1 MTEPAYYYLSEVEEM
16 FRLSRDSLTRWA
28 KAGIFV
34 MTGENKGRRVTG
46 ASVRAAYARQENG
59 EDLWLVVKQHE
70 SSAPSAPKPT
80 AKVRSIKTKE
90 APGGTHPQPTKAN
103 DSSPFEPLRSKKPDW
118 LKRII

>member
-1 MTEPAYYYLSEVEEM
+1 MTEPAFYYLSEVEEM

-34 MTGENKGRRVTG
+34 LQGENKGRRVTG
-46 ASVRAAYARQENG
+46 ASVRAALARIEKG

-70 SSAPSAPKPT
+70 SSAPSAPKRT
-80 AKVRSIKTKE
+80 AKVRSTRIS
-90 APGGTHPQPTKAN
+90 AVPGGTRPQPTK
-103 DSSPFEPLRSKKPDW
+103 DSDSDPFEPLVSKTPDW

>member
-1 MTEPAYYYLSEVEEM
+1 MSDPAYYYLAEVEEM

-34 MTGENKGRRVTG
+34 VIGENKGRRVSG
-46 ASVRAAYARQENG
+46 ASVRAAYARQEAG

-70 SSAPSAPKPT
+70 SNAPSAPKPT
-80 AKVRSIKTKE
+80 ARARSTKTS
-90 APGGTHPQPTKAN
+90 AASGGTRPQPTK
-103 DSSPFEPLRSKKPDW
+103 DSASDQFEPLQSKRPDW